1 MNKDNM
7 SERHYI
13 LISNRIRANV
23 AIESLRH
30 LIGPVADE
38 EFGITKADESR
49 INEFVAV
56 LRRIEDR
63 LFRMMD
69 S

>member
-13 LISNRIRANV
+13 LITNRIRANV
-23 AIESLRH
+23 AIESLNH
-30 LIGPVADE
+30 LMGPVDGE
-38 EFGITKADESR
+38 EFGITSADQSR
-49 INEFVAV
+49 INEAVAM
-56 LRRIEDR
+56 LHRIEQR

>member
-23 AIESLRH
+23 AIESLQH
-30 LIGPVADE
+30 LMGPVDGE
-38 EFGITKADESR
+38 EFGITADEALE
-49 INEFVAV
+49 INQAV
-56 LRRIEDR
+56 RLLHEIEQR
-63 LFRMMD
+63 LFGMF